1 MRRHTKGILEL
12 TVEGA
17 DNGETC
23 LLGTGGNT
31 PLWLGLNVEHRTQQ
45 PQVVQIVIGG
55 LVDSTLFIY
64 LVAKMGKIIQ
74 ITK

>member
-1 MRRHTKGILEL
+1 MRGYAESILKLAVKG
-12 TVEGA
+12 T
-17 DNGETC
+17 DDSKTC